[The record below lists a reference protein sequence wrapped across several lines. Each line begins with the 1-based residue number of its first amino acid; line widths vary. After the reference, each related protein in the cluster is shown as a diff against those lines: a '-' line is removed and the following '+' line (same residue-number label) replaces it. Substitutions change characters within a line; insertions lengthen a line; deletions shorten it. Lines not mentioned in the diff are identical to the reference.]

1 MKSIMERTPSQ
12 TTLQAHAYAYQARAH
27 HQQQHLLMLLSD
39 WLLVIM
45 LKAAVTLAVTIF
57 FK

>member
-12 TTLQAHAYAYQARAH
+12 TTLQAHAYAYQARTH
-27 HQQQHLLMLLSD
+27 HQQHLLMLLSD

-45 LKAAVTLAVTIF
+45 LKATVTLAVTIF
-57 FK
+57 